1 MNLLLVDNVSKKFG
15 GLDAIRDCSFSI
27 SNGQIVG
34 LIGPNDSGKTTVF
47 NVITGVLKPSSGDVY
62 FQDGRITGLPP
73 YLIAKRGISRT
84 FQITRIF
91 KGMTVIENLLAVTRE
106 GRSSREKV
114 IELLKFV
121 NLYELRYEYAG
132 KLSYGQQKLLD
143 FAKSL
148 VTEPALVLLD
158 EPTSGIYPAMIE
170 QMIRHIQEVRAQ
182 GKTIFII
189 EHNMRVV
196 MRLCEK
202 IFVLDHGEKIAEGTP
217 EVVRA
222 NKQVVDSYLGK
233 RNDSDG

>member
-34 LIGPNDSGKTTVF
+34 LIGPNGSGKTTVF

-91 KGMTVIENLLAVTRE
+91 RGMTVIENLLAVTRE